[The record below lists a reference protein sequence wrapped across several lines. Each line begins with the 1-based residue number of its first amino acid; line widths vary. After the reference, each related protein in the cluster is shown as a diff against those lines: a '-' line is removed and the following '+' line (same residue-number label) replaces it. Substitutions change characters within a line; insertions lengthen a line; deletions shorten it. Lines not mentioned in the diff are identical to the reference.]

1 MKSLRSRGSFVSSAT
16 SVSID
21 SVPPNHLPV
30 TTEMQGAP
38 TARYCETTSGIVRSP
53 MIGPPSA
60 SWRLTSMMIGRSD
73 ANSASVK
80 ALAILVTSLGPLPP
94 GAADRLDVVIA
105 DLTVGATRVGIDVD
119 TEEQRM
125 GDERFV
131 LLRVVRRDPAG
142 QQERL
147 AELVGQRRDNGGI
160 ERLPGAAHAA
170 VLGHDVEQE
179 NVAPGPLGG
188 PRQRF

>member
-1 MKSLRSRGSFVSSAT
+1 
-16 SVSID
+16 
-21 SVPPNHLPV
+21 
-30 TTEMQGAP
+30 
-38 TARYCETTSGIVRSP
+38 
-53 MIGPPSA
+53 MIAPPSA

-73 ANSASVK
+73 ASSASVK

-131 LLRVVRRDPAG
+131 LLPVVGRDPAG

-147 AELVGQRRDNGGI
+147 AELVGQRRDNGGV
-160 ERLPGAAHAA
+160 ERLPRAAPPA
-170 VLGHDVEQE
+170 VPRHDVE
-179 NVAPGPLGG
+179 PGNGH
-188 PRQRF
+188 PR

>member
-1 MKSLRSRGSFVSSAT
+1 
-16 SVSID
+16 
-21 SVPPNHLPV
+21 
-30 TTEMQGAP
+30 
-38 TARYCETTSGIVRSP
+38 
-53 MIGPPSA
+53 MIAPPSA

-73 ANSASVK
+73 ASSASVK

-94 GAADRLDVVIA
+94 GAADLLDVVIA

-131 LLRVVRRDPAG
+131 LLPVVGRDPAG

-147 AELVGQRRDNGGI
+147 GELGGERRDDGGI
-160 ERLPGAAHAA
+160 ERLPRAAHAA
-170 VLGHDVEQE
+170 VRGHYVEQE
-179 NVAPGPLGG
+179 HVDPGLLGG
-188 PRQRF
+188 PEQGFLDALAAADVQDLDHAHVIRDRLDLANRSGCGVAVQLDPVGR

>member
-1 MKSLRSRGSFVSSAT
+1 
-16 SVSID
+16 
-21 SVPPNHLPV
+21 
-30 TTEMQGAP
+30 
-38 TARYCETTSGIVRSP
+38 

-73 ANSASVK
+73 ASSASVK

-105 DLTVGATRVGIDVD
+105 DHTVGATRVGIDVD
-119 TEEQRM
+119 TEEQWV

-131 LLRVVRRDPAG
+131 LLPVVGRDPAG
-142 QQERL
+142 QEKWL
-147 AELVGQRRDNGGI
+147 GELVGERRDDGGI
-160 ERLPGAAHAA
+160 ERLPGAAHAS

-179 NVAPGPLGG
+179 HVDPGLLVRPE
-188 PRQRF
+188 QRLLDAFAAADVQDLDHPHVFGDRLDLA